1 MAFINTV
8 VGRAAAS
15 IWGLKLG
22 NATMSAVL
30 DQVNANPGGFTA
42 VLNQTFN
49 SSFGSQS
56 NAVIADA
63 YVTNLALTG
72 QARTDGMAYVL
83 DALNASTS
91 DVRGETLM
99 GITDLFLSLMS
110 DPVYGSFAT
119 EFNAKVTAAVAYS
132 STPGT
137 VDAVLGNLPSS
148 TSFNL
153 TLGQDNITGT
163 AGNDTF
169 NAYIFDNS
177 NTWQSG
183 DYTDGG
189 AGTDTLYADMG
200 SSQNFAVTPITRG
213 IENIV
218 VRAQS
223 RAGDT
228 GDNNVSGEG
237 RVIIDAERIEGELR
251 YESNNSRA
259 DLIYEDVRIGD
270 SQITKDITVAMVQTD
285 PGNVDFGLYFDQ
297 HSLRANTTSSAS
309 LTLQLLD
316 QKAAAEGAAPL
327 RDSPYDGFRFSLN
340 GTFIQLTSQ
349 AFNDAQTYAELLI
362 ATQAL
367 LASDARTNGVV
378 TAALGSSFTV
388 TESSGVPVSGTSI
401 VLSANNATFG
411 VGTWIALAGVPA
423 ESSLYTNQF
432 TGIATS
438 NDLVTSTVVL
448 DDVGRGSNGGDLV
461 IGGLSVGETSS
472 SAGVDRF
479 EITVE
484 RTSRLQNIDSTN
496 NWLKEVTVKNGTS
509 TGNLTVLGNSNAHAE
524 MLPGAVAQHD
534 TYGFNDVRLI
544 DGSALT
550 GSFTFDALIGTAS
563 FGKYVTLTDTQSL
576 PGDDNVSVPGKTPQ
590 RADFTYAGGGGNDSM
605 TVVIDGGIAA
615 SNSTV
620 QAGRED
626 FTFVINGNNGNDS
639 INLRIID
646 GSNDGLFGGGPYGD
660 HWYQHQKLL
669 ANVSINGGAGND
681 TIRTPGAGDV
691 IIGAGDGDDN
701 VYADNSGGQAGL
713 ANVAAIGAITNVNP
727 YAAVTAQNA
736 VWVFN
741 TKSQNG
747 VTDLLPYGSAPA
759 TALAARDLR
768 NILSDTND
776 NYNGTNGSLFAA
788 TVTVDFMGL
797 TSSVNLP
804 QNVYRPTDLHVNQAI
819 KSAIN
824 NNAVLNKL
832 IVAQDGPGYSLVVKS
847 LIDGTMTTT
856 DLSVTLTQV
865 DTSSGAAAL
874 SDAVVS
880 LAIAALDPTGPQ
892 TRANLQTIVDQGK
905 TNFDAAEL
913 ATGAGGSNYVTQ
925 MATDGTLAVVGAE
938 SVTPSDNKINPGAGN
953 DVIVLGTT
961 TTTAPST
968 ALESSNDR
976 VIYNSL
982 AFGNDVIVNFELL
995 AAATLGND
1003 TIDFTGLG
1011 GKGSQFSAA
1020 TGGVGLSGDLDV
1032 VLETVANDTAAEI
1045 AALYTN
1051 DAVNTSAQ
1059 TWVVVTYTAGNVG
1072 KVYQLVDAALTGGV
1086 TATFAGSIDLADTLW
1101 SAMAAGDFSG

>member
-15 IWGLKLG
+15 MWGLKLG

-42 VLNQTFN
+42 VLNDTFN
-49 SSFGSQS
+49 NSFGAQS

-63 YVTNLALTG
+63 YVTNLGLTG
-72 QARTDGMAYVL
+72 QARTDGLAYTIAEL
-83 DALNASTS
+83 DATVSTE
-91 DVRGETLM
+91 RGQTLAAV
-99 GITDLFLSLMS
+99 TDLFLTLMS
-110 DPVYGSFAT
+110 DPTYGSFAT
-119 EFNAKVTAAVAYS
+119 EFNAKVAAAVAYS
-132 STPGT
+132 GTPGT
-137 VDAVLGNLPSS
+137 ADAVLGNLPSS

-153 TLGQDNITGT
+153 TWDQDNITGT
-163 AGNDTF
+163 AGNDSF
-169 NAYIFDNS
+169 NAYIVNNS

-183 DYTDGG
+183 DFTDGG
-189 AGTDTLYADMG
+189 VGTDTLFADMG
-200 SSQNFAVTPITRG
+200 SSQSFAVTPMTRN

-223 RAGDT
+223 RATDT

-237 RVIIDAERIEGELR
+237 RVDIDAERIEGELR

-259 DLIYEDVRIGD
+259 DLIYEDVRIGG
-270 SQITKDITVAMVQTD
+270 SQITKDITVAMVETD

-367 LASDARTNGVV
+367 LASDTRTNGIVS
-378 TAALGSSFTV
+378 AALGANFTV
-388 TESSGVPVSGTSI
+388 TESSGVPVTGTSI

-438 NDLVTSTVVL
+438 NDLVTSTVIL

-509 TGNLTVLGNSNAHAE
+509 TGNLTVLGNSNAHGE
-524 MLPGAVAQHD
+524 FLPGAVAQHD

-550 GSFTFDALIGTAS
+550 GSFTFDASVGTAS
-563 FGKYVTLTDTQSL
+563 FAKYVTLTDFQSL

-590 RADFTYAGGGGNDSM
+590 RADFTYAGGAGNDSM
-605 TVVIDGGIAA
+605 NVVVDGGITA

-620 QAGRED
+620 QSGRED
-626 FTFVINGNNGNDS
+626 FTFVLNGNNGNDA
-639 INLRIID
+639 ITLRIVD
-646 GSNDGLFGGGPYGD
+646 ALNDGLDLASRGD

-669 ANVSINGGAGND
+669 ANVSINGGSGND

-691 IIGAGDGDDN
+691 IIAGGDGDDN
-701 VYADNSGGQAGL
+701 IYADNSGAQAGL
-713 ANVAAIGAITNVNP
+713 VFGTGAITNANA
-727 YAAVTAQNA
+727 YNSAGNQNA

-741 TKSQNG
+741 TKAQAG
-747 VTDLLPYGSAPA
+747 VTDLNAAGVGP
-759 TALAARDLR
+759 TALLVRDLD
-768 NILSDTND
+768 NMLSDTND

-788 TVTVDFMGL
+788 TVTVNFMGL
-797 TSSVNLP
+797 VSSVTLP
-804 QNVYRPTDLHVNQAI
+804 QNIYRPTDLHVNQAI
-819 KSAIN
+819 KAAIN
-824 NNAVLNKL
+824 NNVVLNKL
-832 IVAQDGPGYSLVVKS
+832 IVAQDGPGFSLVVKS
-847 LIDGTMTTT
+847 MIDGTMATT
-856 DLSVTLTQV
+856 DLAVTLTAV
-865 DTSSGAAAL
+865 DTSSGAAEL
-874 SDAVVS
+874 SDAVVA
-880 LAIAALDPTGPQ
+880 LAIASLDPTGAQ
-892 TRANLQTIVDQGK
+892 TRANLQTIVNQGK
-905 TNFDAAEL
+905 TNFDAVETV
-913 ATGAGGSNYVTQ
+913 TGSGGSNYVTQ
-925 MATDGTLAVVGAE
+925 MATDGVAAVVGAN
-938 SVTPSDNKINPGAGN
+938 SVSPSDNKITPGAGN

-968 ALESSNDR
+968 AMESSNDR
-976 VIYNSL
+976 VVYNAL

-995 AAATLGND
+995 AAATLGED
-1003 TIDFTGLG
+1003 KIDLTGLG
-1011 GKGSQFSAA
+1011 GTGTLFSAA
-1020 TGGVGLSGDLDV
+1020 TGGVGASGDLDV
-1032 VLETVANDTAAEI
+1032 VAEAAAVNDTAALI

-1051 DAVNTSAQ
+1051 DVANAAAQ
-1059 TWVVVTYTAGNVG
+1059 TWVVVAYTAGNVG
-1072 KVYQLVDAALTGGV
+1072 KVYQLVDGVLTTGV
-1086 TATFAGSIDLADTLW
+1086 TATLAGTIDLADTAW
-1101 SAMAAGDFSG
+1101 AAMAAGDFSG